1 MCCDREKS
9 TMTQTILCLSSYF
22 KGAAFLE
29 ACKEA
34 GLHVILTTNDKSKD
48 ELWPR
53 ESIDEFFHMPDL
65 GRLPD
70 IIHAVAY
77 LARSRQIDLIM
88 ALDDFDVETA
98 AHLREH
104 FRLPGMGDSLAR
116 NFRDKLAMRTTAR
129 NAGLLVP
136 EFTGV
141 FNYDHLREFMD
152 RVSPPWLLKP
162 RSEASSMG
170 IKKINHPDEL
180 WPILESLGDQQSFFV
195 MEQFVSGDV
204 YHVDG
209 LVDNG
214 EVLFSVAHKYSQ
226 PPLSVYAGGGA
237 FITRSLDQETDES
250 KALVEFNKRVLKAM
264 GLVRGATHSEYIKAD
279 TDGRLYFLEN
289 AARVGGANIAE
300 CVEYATG
307 GNLWREWAR
316 IEIANLRGEKY
327 QLPQTHSG
335 YAGIINCLARQ
346 EWPDLSD
353 YNDPEVVWRLN
364 KKYHAGLIV
373 SSPDAAR
380 VESLLKSYAER
391 FANDFLAVM
400 PPRQSSAEM

>member
-1 MCCDREKS
+1 
-9 TMTQTILCLSSYF
+9 MTQTILCLASSF
-22 KGAAFLE
+22 KGAAFLQ

-34 GLHVILTTNDKSKD
+34 SLHVILATNDKSKD
-48 ELWPR
+48 EAWPR

-65 GRLPD
+65 SKRPD

-77 LARSRQIDLIM
+77 LARDRQIDLIT

-104 FRLPGMGDSLAR
+104 FRMPGMGDTLAR

-129 NAGLLVP
+129 NAGLRVP

-141 FNYDHLREFMD
+141 FNHEDLNEFMTH
-152 RVSPPWLLKP
+152 VPPPWLLKP

-170 IKKINHPDEL
+170 IKKINHADEL
-180 WPILESLGDQQSFFV
+180 WPTLDSLGDQQSFFV
-195 MEQFVSGDV
+195 MEQFVAGDV

-209 LVDNG
+209 LMDNG
-214 EVLFSVAHKYSQ
+214 EILFSMAHKYGN
-226 PPLSVYAGGGA
+226 PPLSVYSGGGV
-237 FITRSLDQETDES
+237 FITRSLDRDSDEAQ
-250 KALVEFNKRVLKAM
+250 ALVALNKQVLKAM
-264 GLVRGATHSEYIKAD
+264 GLVRGATHSEYIKSQAD
-279 TDGRLYFLEN
+279 GQLYFLEN

-300 CVEYATG
+300 CVDYAAG
-307 GNLWREWAR
+307 VNLWREWTR
-316 IEIANLRGEKY
+316 IEIANLRGEPY

-346 EWPDLSD
+346 EWADLSG
-353 YNDPEVVWRLN
+353 YTDPEIVWRMN
-364 KKYHAGLIV
+364 KRYHAGLIV

-380 VESLLKSYAER
+380 VESLLNSYAER
-391 FANDFLAVM
+391 FAQDFLAVM
-400 PPRQSSAEM
+400 PPRQSFAEP

>member
-1 MCCDREKS
+1 
-9 TMTQTILCLSSYF
+9 MTQTILCLSSYF
-22 KGAAFLE
+22 KGAAFLQ

-34 GLHVILTTNDKSKD
+34 GLHVILATSDKSRD
-48 ELWPR
+48 EPWPR
-53 ESIDEFFHMPDL
+53 EYIDEFFHMPEL
-65 GRLPD
+65 GKRPD
-70 IIHAVAY
+70 VIHAVAY
-77 LARSRQIDLIM
+77 LARNRHINLII

-104 FRLPGMGDSLAR
+104 FRMPGMGDTLAR

-141 FNYDHLREFMD
+141 FNYDDLSEFMA

-170 IKKINHPDEL
+170 IKKINQADEL
-180 WPILESLGDQQSFFV
+180 WPTLESLGDQQSFFV
-195 MEQFVSGDV
+195 LEQFVTGDV

-209 LVDNG
+209 LVNNG
-214 EVLFSVAHKYSQ
+214 KVLFSMAHKYGQ
-226 PPLSVYAGGGA
+226 PPLSVYSGGGV
-237 FITRSLDQETDES
+237 FLTRSLDRKSDES
-250 KALVEFNKRVLKAM
+250 KALVELNKQVLKGM
-264 GLVRGATHSEYIKAD
+264 GLVRGATHSEYIKSQA
-279 TDGRLYFLEN
+279 DGRLYFLEN

-300 CVEYATG
+300 CVDYATG
-307 GNLWREWAR
+307 VNLWREWVQ
-316 IEIANLRGEKY
+316 IEIANLRGEMYK
-327 QLPQTHSG
+327 LPQIHSG

-346 EWPDLSD
+346 EWADLSGYD
-353 YNDPEVVWRLN
+353 DPEIVWRMN
-364 KKYHAGLIV
+364 KKFHAGLIV

-380 VESLLKSYAER
+380 VETLLNNYAER
-391 FANDFLAVM
+391 FARDFLAVM

>member
-1 MCCDREKS
+1 
-9 TMTQTILCLSSYF
+9 MTQTILCLSSYF
-22 KGAAFLE
+22 KGAAFLQ

-34 GLHVILTTNDKSKD
+34 GFHVILATNDKNKD
-48 ELWPR
+48 EPWPH
-53 ESIDEFFHMPDL
+53 EVIDEFFHMPDL
-65 GRLPD
+65 GKRPD

-77 LARSRQIDLIM
+77 LARTRQIDLMI
-88 ALDDFDVETA
+88 ALDDFDVDTV

-104 FRLPGMGDSLAR
+104 FRLPGMGDTLAR

-141 FNYDHLREFMD
+141 FNYEKLREFMA

-170 IKKINHPDEL
+170 IKKIEQVDEI
-180 WPILESLGDQQSFFV
+180 WPVLESLGDQGSFFLL
-195 MEQFVSGDV
+195 EQFVPGDV

-209 LVDNG
+209 LVDGG
-214 EVLFSVAHKYSQ
+214 EVLFSMAHKYGK
-226 PPLSVYAGGGA
+226 PPLSVYAGGGV
-237 FITRSLDQETDES
+237 FMTRSLDRESEEAQE
-250 KALVEFNKRVLKAM
+250 LVTLNKQVLKAM
-264 GLVRGATHSEYIKAD
+264 GLVRGATHSEYIQSHAD
-279 TDGRLYFLEN
+279 GQMYFLEN

-300 CVEYATG
+300 CVDYASG
-307 GNLWREWAR
+307 VNLWREWAR
-316 IEIANLRGEKY
+316 LEIANLRGEAY
-327 QLPQTHSG
+327 QPPQTHTG
-335 YAGIINCLARQ
+335 YAGIINCLAHQ
-346 EWPDLSD
+346 EWPDLSS

-380 VESLLKSYAER
+380 VEFLLNSYAER
-391 FANDFLAVM
+391 FARDFLAVM
-400 PPRQSSAEM
+400 PPKQSFSEM

>member
-1 MCCDREKS
+1 
-9 TMTQTILCLSSYF
+9 MTQAILCLSSYF
-22 KGAAFLE
+22 KGAAFLQ

-34 GLHVILTTNDKSKD
+34 GLHVILATNDKNKD
-48 ELWPR
+48 EAWPR
-53 ESIDEFFHMPDL
+53 EYIDEFFHMPDL
-65 GRLPD
+65 GKRPD
-70 IIHAVAY
+70 IVYAVAY
-77 LARSRQIDLIM
+77 LARSRQIDLM
-88 ALDDFDVETA
+88 VALDDFDVETV

-104 FRLPGMGDSLAR
+104 FRLTGMGDSLAR

-141 FNYDHLREFMD
+141 FSYDNLREFMA

-170 IKKINHPDEL
+170 IKKIDRSEEL
-180 WPILESLGDQQSFFV
+180 WPILDSLGDQQSYFL
-195 MEQFVSGDV
+195 MEQFVPGDV

-209 LVDNG
+209 LVQDG
-214 EVLFSVAHKYSQ
+214 DVLFSAAHKYGK
-226 PPLSVYAGGGA
+226 PPLSVYAGGGV
-237 FITRSLDQETDES
+237 FITRSLDRES
-250 KALVEFNKRVLKAM
+250 EESRGLVALNKQVLKAM
-264 GLVRGATHSEYIKAD
+264 GLVRGATHSEYIKSE
-279 TDGRLYFLEN
+279 TDGQLYFLEN

-307 GNLWREWAR
+307 VNLWREWAR
-316 IEIANLRGEKY
+316 SEIANLRGDKY

-335 YAGIINCLARQ
+335 YAGVINCLAHQ
-346 EWPDLSD
+346 EWPDLSG
-353 YNDPEVVWRLN
+353 YNDPEVVWRLS

-373 SSPDAAR
+373 SSPDPAR
-380 VESLLKSYAER
+380 VETLLNSYAER
-391 FANDFLAVM
+391 FVRDFLVVM

>member
-1 MCCDREKS
+1 
-9 TMTQTILCLSSYF
+9 MTSAILCLSSYF
-22 KGAAFLE
+22 KGAAFLQ

-34 GLHVILTTNDKSKD
+34 GLHVILATNDKNKD
-48 ELWPR
+48 EAWPR
-53 ESIDEFFHMPDL
+53 EYIDEFFHMPEL
-65 GRLPD
+65 GRRPD

-77 LARSRQIDLIM
+77 LARSRQIDLM
-88 ALDDFDVETA
+88 VALDDFDVETV

-129 NAGLLVP
+129 EAGLRVP

-141 FNYDHLREFMD
+141 FNYDDLREFMA

-170 IKKINHPDEL
+170 IKKIEHADEI
-180 WPILESLGDQQSFFV
+180 WPVLESLGDQGSFFLL
-195 MEQFVSGDV
+195 EQFVPGDV

-209 LVDNG
+209 LMDDQ
-214 EVLFSVAHKYSQ
+214 EVLFSMAHKYGK
-226 PPLSVYAGGGA
+226 PPLSVYAGGGV
-237 FITRSLDQETDES
+237 FLTRSLDRESEES
-250 KALVEFNKRVLKAM
+250 KALVALNKQVLKAM
-264 GLVRGATHSEYIKAD
+264 GLVRGATHSEYIKSHAD
-279 TDGRLYFLEN
+279 GQYYFLEN

-300 CVEYATG
+300 CVDYASG
-307 GNLWREWAR
+307 VNLWREWAR
-316 IEIANLRGEKY
+316 VEIANLHGEKY
-327 QLPQTHSG
+327 QLPETHPG
-335 YAGIINCLARQ
+335 YAGIINCLAHQ
-346 EWPDLSD
+346 EWPDLSG

-373 SSPDAAR
+373 SSPDAVR

-391 FANDFLAVM
+391 FANDFLSIL
-400 PPRQSSAEM
+400 PPKQSFSEM

>member
-1 MCCDREKS
+1 
-9 TMTQTILCLSSYF
+9 MTQTILCLSSYF
-22 KGAAFLE
+22 KGAAFLQ

-34 GLHVILTTNDKSKD
+34 GLHVILATSDKSKD
-48 ELWPR
+48 EPWPR
-53 ESIDEFFHMPDL
+53 EYIDEFFHMPEL
-65 GRLPD
+65 GKRPD
-70 IIHAVAY
+70 VIHAVAY
-77 LARSRQIDLIM
+77 LARSRHINLII

-104 FRLPGMGDSLAR
+104 FRMPGMGDTLAR

-141 FNYDHLREFMD
+141 FNYDDLSEFMA

-170 IKKINHPDEL
+170 IKKINHADEL

-195 MEQFVSGDV
+195 LEQFVTGDV

-209 LVDNG
+209 LVNNG
-214 EVLFSVAHKYSQ
+214 KVLFSMAHKYGQ
-226 PPLSVYAGGGA
+226 PPLSVYSGGGV
-237 FITRSLDQETDES
+237 FLTRSLDRESDES
-250 KALVEFNKRVLKAM
+250 KVLVELNKQVLKAM
-264 GLVRGATHSEYIKAD
+264 GLVRGATHSEYIKSQAD
-279 TDGRLYFLEN
+279 GSLYFLEN

-300 CVEYATG
+300 CVDYATG
-307 GNLWREWAR
+307 VNLWREWVR
-316 IEIANLRGEKY
+316 IEIANLGGETY
-327 QLPQTHSG
+327 ELPQTHSG

-346 EWPDLSD
+346 AWADLSGYD
-353 YNDPEVVWRLN
+353 DPEIVWRMN
-364 KKYHAGLIV
+364 KKFHAGLIV

-380 VESLLKSYAER
+380 VETLLNNYAER
-391 FANDFLAVM
+391 FARDFLAVM

>member
-1 MCCDREKS
+1 
-9 TMTQTILCLSSYF
+9 MTQTILCLSSYF
-22 KGAAFLE
+22 KGAAFLR

-34 GLHVILTTNDKSKD
+34 GLHVLLTTNDKSKD
-48 ELWPR
+48 EPWPR
-53 ESIDEFFHMPDL
+53 ENIDEFFHMPDL
-65 GRLPD
+65 GKLPD

-77 LARSRQIDLIM
+77 LARNRQIDLIV

-104 FRLPGMGDSLAR
+104 LRLPGMSDSLAR

-141 FNYDHLREFMD
+141 FNYNYLREFMA

-170 IKKINHPDEL
+170 IKKIADADEL

-195 MEQFVSGDV
+195 MEQFVPGDV

-214 EVLFSVAHKYSQ
+214 DVLFSVAHKYSQ
-226 PPLSVYAGGGA
+226 PPLSVYSGGGV
-237 FITRSLDQETDES
+237 FVTRSLDRGSDES
-250 KALVEFNKRVLKAM
+250 KALVEFNKQVLKAM
-264 GLVRGATHSEYIKAD
+264 GLVRGATHSEYIKSQA
-279 TDGRLYFLEN
+279 DGRLYFLEN

-307 GNLWREWAR
+307 VNLWREWAR

-335 YAGIINCLARQ
+335 YAGVINCLAR
-346 EWPDLSD
+346 
-353 YNDPEVVWRLN
+353 
-364 KKYHAGLIV
+364 
-373 SSPDAAR
+373 
-380 VESLLKSYAER
+380 
-391 FANDFLAVM
+391 
-400 PPRQSSAEM
+400 

>member
-1 MCCDREKS
+1 
-9 TMTQTILCLSSYF
+9 MTETILCLSSYF
-22 KGAAFLE
+22 KGAAFLQ

-34 GLHVILTTNDKSKD
+34 GLHVILATNDKSKD
-48 ELWPR
+48 EAWPR
-53 ESIDEFFHMPDL
+53 EHIDEFFHMPDL
-65 GRLPD
+65 GKRPD
-70 IIHAVAY
+70 ILHAIAY
-77 LARSRQIDLIM
+77 LARDRHIDLIT
-88 ALDDFDVETA
+88 ALDDFDVDTA

-104 FRLPGMGDSLAR
+104 FRLPGMGDSLVR

-129 NAGLLVP
+129 NAGLRVP

-141 FNYDHLREFMD
+141 FNYDDLREFMA
-152 RVSPPWLLKP
+152 RVAPPWLLKP

-170 IKKINHPDEL
+170 IKKINQPDEL
-180 WPILESLGDQQSFFV
+180 WPILESLGDQASFFV
-195 MEQFVSGDV
+195 MEQFVPGDV

-214 EVLFSVAHKYSQ
+214 EGLFSMANKYGQ
-226 PPLSVYAGGGA
+226 PPLSVYSGGGV
-237 FITRSLDQETDES
+237 FITRSLDRASDES
-250 KALVEFNKRVLKAM
+250 RALVEFNRQVLKAM
-264 GLVRGATHSEYIKAD
+264 GLVRGATHSEYIKSQA
-279 TDGRLYFLEN
+279 DGRLYFLEN

-300 CVEYATG
+300 CVDYATG
-307 GNLWREWAR
+307 VNLWREWAR

-327 QLPQTHSG
+327 KLPQSHSG

-346 EWPDLSD
+346 EWPDLSSYD
-353 YNDPEVVWRLN
+353 DPGVVWRMN

-380 VESLLKSYAER
+380 VESLLSSYAER
-391 FANDFLAVM
+391 FAHDFLAVM